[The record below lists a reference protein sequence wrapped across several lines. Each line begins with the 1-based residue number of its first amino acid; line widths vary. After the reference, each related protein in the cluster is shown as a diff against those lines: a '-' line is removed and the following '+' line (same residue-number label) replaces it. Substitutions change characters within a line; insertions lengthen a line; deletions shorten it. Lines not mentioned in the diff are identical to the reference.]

1 MSRRP
6 RRTWTPE
13 QKMQAV
19 AEARRRMAGGE
30 SHRASALA
38 LDLHEGTLRQWMER
52 YPAGRLQP
60 VQVAADEEPAR
71 STGISVA
78 TPDGFVFDGLDV
90 DEAIR
95 LWERLR

>member
-1 MSRRP
+1 
-6 RRTWTPE
+6 
-13 QKMQAV
+13 MQV
-19 AEARRRMAGGE
+19 LAEARRRMASGE
-30 SHRASALA
+30 SHRASAKA

>member
-1 MSRRP
+1 
-6 RRTWTPE
+6 
-13 QKMQAV
+13 MQVV

-30 SHRASALA
+30 SHRASAKA

-60 VQVAADEEPAR
+60 VQIAADDEPAR

-90 DEAIR
+90 DDAIR

>member
-1 MSRRP
+1 MSRRS

-13 QKMQAV
+13 QKMELV
-19 AEARRRMAGGE
+19 AEARRRVAAGE

-52 YPAGRLQP
+52 YPAGLLQP
-60 VQVAADEEPAR
+60 VQIALDDEPVR

-78 TPDGFVFDGLDV
+78 TPDGFLFDGLDV
-90 DEAIR
+90 EGAIR